1 MPISIFHIGLPLDH
15 PSIPAEDR
23 PELTTRLANLKQTM
37 QDAGYDYEIVHAS
50 PATGLGDFRQLL
62 RTHPCDGV
70 LLGGGVV
77 SNPKLSYFMEQIVNA
92 THEEAPQ
99 AKIMFHTHAV
109 DVLTTVQRW
118 LPSSS
123 TNSNTSS

>member
-37 QDAGYDYEIVHAS
+37 QAAGYDYQIVHAS
-50 PATGLGDFRQLL
+50 PATGLDHFRQLL
-62 RTHPCDGV
+62 QNQPCDGV

-77 SNPKLSYFMEQIVNA
+77 SNPELSYFMEQIVNA

-99 AKIMFHTHAV
+99 AKIMFHSHAIGI
-109 DVLTTVQRW
+109 LTTVERW
-118 LPSSS
+118 LPSSPARS
-123 TNSNTSS
+123 TTSS